1 MRREVRRGFPGVK
14 TPCTAGTQRL
24 RRGAERGAQRLP
36 WSANPLYWWHAEV
49 STSPQKALYNTS
61 RALPRDAETEK
72 FRAGV
77 YGGKGDASSFFK
89 EPAYQRAAE
98 VLQRDSPLIL
108 LARRGFHGAA
118 NCPISSWGF
127 ATASCAKTLPLIKH
141 NFWQKRLQ
149 PALPQGGP
157 RPRAEVSTLPQIAG
171 CSPGGWPPSP
181 PPKPTLP
188 WGQIPPPRGPNRPP
202 PKGDP
207 AWAQRPPCPT
217 QHGSPPFTW
226 ATSRGFASD
235 ALAAVTWAGREGT
248 LEPNGPTPSLECL
261 A

>member
-1 MRREVRRGFPGVK
+1 MRRGFPGVK

-49 STSPQKALYNTS
+49 STLPQKTLYNTS

-77 YGGKGDASSFFK
+77 GDASSFFK

-149 PALPQGGP
+149 PAIPQGGP

-202 PKGDP
+202 RRGT
-207 AWAQRPPCPT
+207 QRGRRGLHVPRNMGLLP
-217 QHGSPPFTW
+217 
-226 ATSRGFASD
+226 SRGRRHVASR
-235 ALAAVTWAGREGT
+235 VTRWP
-248 LEPNGPTPSLECL
+248 L
-261 A
+261 